1 MNSIS
6 NTKPLKPIKSY
17 KLSTKPNSDKVEG
30 TPNVVPK
37 PTYLSALSA
46 TKNQSEPSL
55 IQSSISSAKQRYIPE
70 HNNPNDVSIIKSSS
84 PQREKKQ
91 NSWIDSAI
99 KKNDTPESP
108 VKAANRVKD
117 SPTKHVKSSE
127 PEYLSLLARKKSPD
141 THNSDSKTPPKPP
154 KPSLETYTKAENE
167 LLEITNAKIILIQE

>member
-1 MNSIS
+1 MTEGQKYRSFTELENDIRKGSDVGGKTKDMVDDLFAVNSIS
-6 NTKPLKPIKSY
+6 NSKPLKPIKSY
-17 KLSTKPNSDKVEG
+17 KLSTKPNSKGKVEE

-70 HNNPNDVSIIKSSS
+70 HNNPSDVSIIKSSS

-108 VKAANRVKD
+108 VKAANKG
-117 SPTKHVKSSE
+117 KGFAH
-127 PEYLSLLARKKSPD
+127 
-141 THNSDSKTPPKPP
+141 
-154 KPSLETYTKAENE
+154 
-167 LLEITNAKIILIQE
+167 